1 MKDTRRTR
9 PTKSIKQSS
18 PGLTVSEAGSMQP
31 AWICTRSFAYT
42 LSLYS
47 WCFCGAPQRGRGAG
61 ISLSPL
67 PVLGI
72 FFPSYWFALS
82 RLNMVAL
89 PCLIVLCFFLFCCG
103 LFEICSFLK
112 RKWSGRG
119 SGRKGSWK
127 AEGAERG
134 ETG

>member
-31 AWICTRSFAYT
+31 AWICTRSFAYM

-47 WCFCGAPQRGRGAG
+47 WCFCGAPQRGSRY
-61 ISLSPL
+61 ISVSFACSWD
-67 PVLGI
+67 
-72 FFPSYWFALS
+72 FFLSYWFALS